1 MGNQR
6 LTPPSSV
13 ISAPL
18 KDGRMGLRVPA
29 TMDDELEDKNK
40 NSNRAFGSRSYSKLE
55 HSTRQKY
62 TAFGEKWQTI
72 TNKINALLL

>member
-18 KDGRMGLRVPA
+18 KDGRMGLRVTA
-29 TMDDELEDKNK
+29 TMDDELD
-40 NSNRAFGSRSYSKLE
+40 LE
-55 HSTRQKY
+55 FELLVHKV
-62 TAFGEKWQTI
+62 TA
-72 TNKINALLL
+72 N